1 MKEFTTTIVNK
12 GASAEIQRAK
22 YTLDQQG
29 ITSWLRSKDIISGN
43 EILSSYSDVDPWHRT
58 GGETYGTSFTIST
71 DKQTKHI
78 FIKAIV
84 TLSPEKCLMNW
95 ARRRKILS
103 ENGVP
108 VSNWYSQGDGLIIE
122 DFYPKTFHDV
132 AFDKILTIGNKL
144 DQLGFITLKF
154 TDDLRSDK
162 FGNPFFVDF
171 GFDLGEP
178 CQVVKTTAKSR
189 LLLNYPEKRNEIL
202 HFFDKNNNNTNTKVM
217 IKSNELTTIIKDS
230 ILTAQKEECFFKEIF
245 SDSNLLVGKNEFL
258 FFVKP
263 EITMESDVIKAD
275 KIFELIQDKIKE
287 FGFNI
292 HNINIL
298 SADYLHKHNII
309 AQHYGVINSIARNAI
324 QNMSESAKSKF
335 NEIYGK
341 FPDELKVLGGL
352 EFLELYKDFNANSI
366 DFLWQNKKCD
376 KLAGGTYS
384 LEVKIDD
391 EIIYL
396 INGFHPRQLSQ
407 YTAKGRSIIVM
418 SLSGNISWE
427 EARTNFIGSTF
438 PLNANNG
445 SIRKEL
451 LRHKDE
457 LGLAEVSQALNG
469 VHLSAGPVEALV
481 ELCRYNS
488 NYSDKNKIKH
498 YADFSF
504 GKKLLESFDS
514 ETINKIVSN
523 INVDINGRIVSI
535 FDLTEEK
542 NSEDAIELLLNIFK

>member
-1 MKEFTTTIVNK
+1 MKDFTITIVNK
-12 GASAEIQRAK
+12 GASSEIKRAN
-22 YTLDQQG
+22 YTLDQEG
-29 ITSWLRSKDIISGN
+29 ITSWLRSKHIISEN
-43 EILSSYSDVDPWHRT
+43 EILFSYSDVNPWLRT
-58 GGETYGTSFTIST
+58 GGETYGTSFQIST

-95 ARRRKILS
+95 ARRRNILTI
-103 ENGVP
+103 NGVP
-108 VSNWYSQGDGLIIE
+108 VSNWYSQEDGLIIE
-122 DFYPKTFHDV
+122 DYYPKTFHDV

-154 TDDLRSDK
+154 TDDLRADK
-162 FGNPFFVDF
+162 YGNPFFVDF

-178 CQVVKTTAKSR
+178 SLVMTTTAKTR
-189 LLLNYPEKRNEIL
+189 LLNHFPEKENEII
-202 HFFDKNNNNTNTKVM
+202 HFFDKNNNNTNVKVM
-217 IKSNELTTIIKDS
+217 IMSNELTTIIKNS
-230 ILTAQKEECFFKEIF
+230 ILSAQNEECFFEEIF
-245 SDSNLLVGKNEFL
+245 SDSSLPVRKNEFL

-263 EITMESDVIKAD
+263 EITMESNTIKVD

-298 SADYLHKHNII
+298 SADYLHKYNII
-309 AQHYGVINSIARNAI
+309 AQHYGVINSIACNAI
-324 QNMSESAKSKF
+324 QNMSESAKCKF
-335 NEIYGK
+335 KEIYGK
-341 FPDELKVLGGL
+341 YPHELKVLGGL
-352 EFLELYKDFNANSI
+352 EFLECYKDFNANSI

-418 SLSGNISWE
+418 RLSGDISWE
-427 EARTNFIGSTF
+427 DARINFIGSTF
-438 PLNANNG
+438 PLNANDG

-488 NYSDKNKIKH
+488 NFSDQNKIKD
-498 YADFSF
+498 YSDFSF
-504 GKKLLESFDS
+504 GKQLLENFDND
-514 ETINKIVSN
+514 IVNKIVLN
-523 INVDINGRIVSI
+523 INVDINGKIVSI

-542 NSEDAIELLLNIFK
+542 NSEEAIKLLINIFK